1 MKLKMEN
8 ANFAEYLAI
17 LVAEAW
23 ANRINIRER
32 VKSVQCLPRETVLQP
47 HLMAHQ
53 AGLVPEGSEVHWNLA
68 ANPIIDCVATSTLH
82 AEVPAWKKAR
92 IFRYLRGTAD
102 IGLVYGNGKECL
114 VTGYSDSDYAADV
127 DTRRSVTGYVFT
139 LGGSVDTSM
148 YVKQII
154 HIYWVP
160 IVTKRF
166 VNEPS
171 FTHASTIEVDF
182 CIANRSLPRSPQ
194 GYPCKDPTKVTT
206 DDFVFTG
213 FRGEKSTENIFGNN
227 ITLAFV
233 DEFPAINGLGLS
245 MARLDL
251 AVGGVVPVHSH
262 RTSEIIVVINGTIIA
277 GIIDTNNTA
286 YYKRLEAGD
295 VMIFPQFL
303 LHFQINV
310 GKTRALAFVALNGAN
325 PGIQTTSTSLFGG
338 NLPAEIA
345 SKITLI
351 SPEEVIRLKKIFGG
365 ISPASYIA

>member
-1 MKLKMEN
+1 MEN

-68 ANPIIDCVATSTLH
+68 ANPIIDCNSTSMSRL
-82 AEVPAWKKAR
+82 
-92 IFRYLRGTAD
+92 
-102 IGLVYGNGKECL
+102 
-114 VTGYSDSDYAADV
+114 
-127 DTRRSVTGYVFT
+127 
-139 LGGSVDTSM
+139 DTSM